1 MNKNNTAFW
10 GRQKKR
16 LSRIFTQ
23 NTDGNTNGLGNKLYL
38 LFVTAVTSFTS
49 FQVNAQLPEPVDP
62 SSGDSGGNYL
72 QFMQGWTGDAI
83 DYIALAI
90 SGAGFLWVG
99 WILLSKF
106 NEARSSNDP
115 DWGSV
120 GLTAV
125 IAGVL
130 LAVVSFFL
138 NEATGII

>member
-1 MNKNNTAFW
+1 MKTLTLVAV
-10 GRQKKR
+10 RKKRGLR
-16 LSRIFTQ
+16 LSRVYQTLCL
-23 NTDGNTNGLGNKLYL
+23 GLLSM
-38 LFVTAVTSFTS
+38 AV
-49 FQVNAQLPEPVDP
+49 QAQLPQPVNP
-62 SSGDSGGNYL
+62 TNGAPNGNYL
-72 QFMQGWTGDAI
+72 SFMEGWTGDAV

-90 SGAGFLWVG
+90 SGAGFLWIG

-106 NEARSSNDP
+106 NEARVSNDP

-130 LAVVSFFL
+130 LAIVSFFL

>member
-1 MNKNNTAFW
+1 MNVLTV
-10 GRQKKR
+10 
-16 LSRIFTQ
+16 LSRRKRQRTYQIVRSRWQ
-23 NTDGNTNGLGNKLYL
+23 LLWLGLL
-38 LFVTAVTSFTS
+38 AVAV
-49 FQVNAQLPEPVDP
+49 QAQLPTPVNP
-62 SSGDSGGNYL
+62 SSGAPNGNYL
-72 QFMQGWTGDAI
+72 AFMEGWTGDAV

-125 IAGVL
+125 IAGAL

-138 NEATGII
+138 NEAVGII

>member
-1 MNKNNTAFW
+1 MKEIIVTHVTKMKSIVSKTLFI
-10 GRQKKR
+10 
-16 LSRIFTQ
+16 LST
-23 NTDGNTNGLGNKLYL
+23 L
-38 LFVTAVTSFTS
+38 LLSPLS
-49 FQVNAQLPEPVDP
+49 MAQLPAPVNP
-62 SSGDSGGNYL
+62 PGTTVPAGDFL
-72 QFMQGWTGDAI
+72 TFMQGWSGAAV
-83 DYIALAI
+83 DYIALVI

-130 LAVVSFFL
+130 LVVVSYFL
-138 NEATGII
+138 TQATNVI

>member
-1 MNKNNTAFW
+1 MKNNE
-10 GRQKKR
+10 
-16 LSRIFTQ
+16 SRIFNRLKRTS
-23 NTDGNTNGLGNKLYL
+23 TKTYL
-38 LFVTAVTSFTS
+38 ALITLSTSAS
-49 FQVNAQLPEPVDP
+49 LRAQLPQPVDP

-72 QFMQGWTGDAI
+72 EFMQGWTGDAI
-83 DYIALAI
+83 NYIALAI

-125 IAGVL
+125 IAGLL

-138 NEATGII
+138 NEATGIIGTGPARP

>member
-1 MNKNNTAFW
+1 M
-10 GRQKKR
+10 RQKIVYFMGEMKR
-16 LSRIFTQ
+16 YPKIAFLTLF
-23 NTDGNTNGLGNKLYL
+23 GGLVSMRVSAALP
-38 LFVTAVTSFTS
+38 TP
-49 FQVNAQLPEPVDP
+49 VNP
-62 SSGDSGGNYL
+62 SSGDPSDNYL
-72 QFMQGWTGDAI
+72 QFMQGWTGDAVN
-83 DYIALAI
+83 YIALAI

-106 NEARSSNDP
+106 NEARASKDP

-138 NEATGII
+138 NEATGVITVANNGGGATTP

>member
-1 MNKNNTAFW
+1 MNVRTV
-10 GRQKKR
+10 
-16 LSRIFTQ
+16 LSRHKRQRTYQLIRSRWQ
-23 NTDGNTNGLGNKLYL
+23 LLWLGLLSI
-38 LFVTAVTSFTS
+38 AA
-49 FQVNAQLPEPVDP
+49 QAQLPTPVNP
-62 SSGDSGGNYL
+62 TSGAPNGNYL
-72 QFMQGWTGDAI
+72 AFMEGWTGDAV

-125 IAGVL
+125 IAGAL

-138 NEATGII
+138 NEAVGII

>member
-1 MNKNNTAFW
+1 MNVLTVLLRRK
-10 GRQKKR
+10 RQCTYQFFY
-16 LSRIFTQ
+16 SRWQMLWI
-23 NTDGNTNGLGNKLYL
+23 GLLTIPAY
-38 LFVTAVTSFTS
+38 
-49 FQVNAQLPEPVDP
+49 AQLPAPVDP
-62 SSGDSGGNYL
+62 SNGAPNGNYL
-72 QFMQGWTGDAI
+72 QFMEGWTGDAV

-125 IAGVL
+125 IAGAL
-130 LAVVSFFL
+130 LAIVSFFL
-138 NEATGII
+138 NEAVGII

>member
-1 MNKNNTAFW
+1 MNVQN
-10 GRQKKR
+10 RQ
-16 LSRIFTQ
+16 Q
-23 NTDGNTNGLGNKLYL
+23 NSTYTR
-38 LFVTAVTSFTS
+38 VTAWQFLCLWLVSAF
-49 FQVNAQLPEPVDP
+49 ARADLPTPVDP
-62 SSGDSGGNYL
+62 SSGAPNGNYL
-72 QFMQGWTGDAI
+72 AFMQGWSGDAI
-83 DYIALAI
+83 DYIALVI

-130 LAVVSFFL
+130 LAIVSFFL
-138 NEATGII
+138 NEAVGII

>member
-1 MNKNNTAFW
+1 MKTLATVAVP
-10 GRQKKR
+10 KKR
-16 LSRIFTQ
+16 RHGLSRVYQ
-23 NTDGNTNGLGNKLYL
+23 ALCLGL
-38 LFVTAVTSFTS
+38 FSMAA
-49 FQVNAQLPEPVDP
+49 QAQLPTPVNP
-62 SSGDSGGNYL
+62 TNGAPNGNYL
-72 QFMQGWTGDAI
+72 SFMQGWTGDAV

-90 SGAGFLWVG
+90 SGAGFLWIG

-106 NEARSSNDP
+106 NEARVSNDP

-130 LAVVSFFL
+130 LAIVSFFL

>member
-1 MNKNNTAFW
+1 MKI
-10 GRQKKR
+10 
-16 LSRIFTQ
+16 L
-23 NTDGNTNGLGNKLYL
+23 NKLSIKL
-38 LFVTAVTSFTS
+38 RNRLVAFMSCIALMFVSLRTQAH
-49 FQVNAQLPEPVDP
+49 LPAPFDP
-62 SSGDSGGNYL
+62 SSGDPGGNYL
-72 QFMQGWTGDAI
+72 AFMQGWTGDAVE
-83 DYIALAI
+83 YIALAI

-130 LAVVSFFL
+130 LAIVSYFL
-138 NEATGII
+138 NEAAGII

>member
-1 MNKNNTAFW
+1 MKILKRMNKSAALLMATID
-10 GRQKKR
+10 RHLR
-16 LSRIFTQ
+16 
-23 NTDGNTNGLGNKLYL
+23 YL
-38 LFVTAVTSFTS
+38 LGCFLGLCVGLFSMPIF
-49 FQVNAQLPEPVDP
+49 AQLPTPVDP
-62 SSGDSGGNYL
+62 TTGPPNGNYL
-72 QFMQGWTGDAI
+72 AFMQGWTGDAV

-125 IAGVL
+125 IAGVM
-130 LAVVSFFL
+130 LAIVSFFL
-138 NEATGII
+138 NEAVGVI

>member
-1 MNKNNTAFW
+1 M
-10 GRQKKR
+10 
-16 LSRIFTQ
+16 LSLAAQ
-23 NTDGNTNGLGNKLYL
+23 
-38 LFVTAVTSFTS
+38 
-49 FQVNAQLPEPVDP
+49 AQLPQPVNP
-62 SSGDSGGNYL
+62 SNGAPNGNYL
-72 QFMQGWTGDAI
+72 SFMEGWTGDAV

-90 SGAGFLWVG
+90 SGAGFLWIG

-106 NEARSSNDP
+106 NEARVSNDP

>member
-1 MNKNNTAFW
+1 
-10 GRQKKR
+10 
-16 LSRIFTQ
+16 
-23 NTDGNTNGLGNKLYL
+23 
-38 LFVTAVTSFTS
+38 
-49 FQVNAQLPEPVDP
+49 
-62 SSGDSGGNYL
+62 
-72 QFMQGWTGDAI
+72 MQGWTGDAV

-90 SGAGFLWVG
+90 SGAGFLWIG

-130 LAVVSFFL
+130 LAIVSFFL
-138 NEATGII
+138 NEAVGII

>member
-1 MNKNNTAFW
+1 MNTFKEKIVASKYWIF
-10 GRQKKR
+10 
-16 LSRIFTQ
+16 LS
-23 NTDGNTNGLGNKLYL
+23 L
-38 LFVTAVTSFTS
+38 LA
-49 FQVNAQLPEPVDP
+49 L
-62 SSGDSGGNYL
+62 SSGVKADLPTPVQPSNNPAAGNYL
-72 QFMQGWTGDAI
+72 AFMQGWSGDAI
-83 DYIALAI
+83 DYIALVI

-130 LAVVSFFL
+130 LAIVSFFL
-138 NEATGII
+138 NEAIGII

>member
-1 MNKNNTAFW
+1 MNPRMHESTSK
-10 GRQKKR
+10 QKR
-16 LSRIFTQ
+16 YI
-23 NTDGNTNGLGNKLYL
+23 
-38 LFVTAVTSFTS
+38 TSFS
-49 FQVNAQLPEPVDP
+49 IFWLWLVSISAQAQLPAPVDP
-62 SSGDSGGNYL
+62 SSGAPNGNYL
-72 QFMQGWTGDAI
+72 AFMQGWTGDAV

-90 SGAGFLWVG
+90 SGAGFLWIG

-130 LAVVSFFL
+130 LAIVSFFL
-138 NEATGII
+138 NEAVGII

>member
-1 MNKNNTAFW
+1 MNVLTV
-10 GRQKKR
+10 
-16 LSRIFTQ
+16 LSRRNRQRTYQRIYSRWQ
-23 NTDGNTNGLGNKLYL
+23 MLWIGLLTIPAY
-38 LFVTAVTSFTS
+38 
-49 FQVNAQLPEPVDP
+49 AQLPTPVDP
-62 SSGDSGGNYL
+62 SNGAPNGNYL
-72 QFMQGWTGDAI
+72 QFMEGWTGDAV

-125 IAGVL
+125 IAGAL

-138 NEATGII
+138 NEAVGII

>member
-1 MNKNNTAFW
+1 MECKKQNSNTRNGSW
-10 GRQKKR
+10 LTR
-16 LSRIFTQ
+16 LCRWPNQLFTALSLSLAS
-23 NTDGNTNGLGNKLYL
+23 LG
-38 LFVTAVTSFTS
+38 VR
-49 FQVNAQLPEPVDP
+49 AQLPEPVDP
-62 SSGDSGGNYL
+62 SSGDAGGNYL

-83 DYIALAI
+83 NYIALAI

-138 NEATGII
+138 NEATGIISGAPAAP

>member
-1 MNKNNTAFW
+1 MNAINRKPTISPKRGAASFLLMYLWLVSTAE
-10 GRQKKR
+10 
-16 LSRIFTQ
+16 
-23 NTDGNTNGLGNKLYL
+23 
-38 LFVTAVTSFTS
+38 
-49 FQVNAQLPEPVDP
+49 AQLPQPVDP
-62 SSGDSGGNYL
+62 STGAPNGNYL
-72 QFMQGWTGDAI
+72 AFMAGWSGAAI
-83 DYIALAI
+83 DYIALVI

-130 LAVVSFFL
+130 LAIVSFFL
-138 NEATGII
+138 NEAVGII

>member
-1 MNKNNTAFW
+1 M
-10 GRQKKR
+10 KKHIQQFCCYAKR
-16 LSRIFTQ
+16 VITRMQ
-23 NTDGNTNGLGNKLYL
+23 GYL
-38 LFVTAVTSFTS
+38 VLLVSAGSH
-49 FQVNAQLPEPVDP
+49 ADLPEPVDP
-62 SSGDSGGNYL
+62 STGDSGGNYL
-72 QFMQGWTGDAI
+72 AFMQGWTGDAI
-83 DYIALAI
+83 SYIALAI

-130 LAVVSFFL
+130 LAIVSFFL
-138 NEATGII
+138 NEATGIITG

>member
-1 MNKNNTAFW
+1 MDKAHSTSEPSTFNKLCRLPKKWGTAI
-10 GRQKKR
+10 G
-16 LSRIFTQ
+16 LSLI
-23 NTDGNTNGLGNKLYL
+23 GLGAK
-38 LFVTAVTSFTS
+38 
-49 FQVNAQLPEPVDP
+49 AQLPEPVDP
-62 SSGDSGGNYL
+62 SSGDAGGNYL

-106 NEARSSNDP
+106 NEARTSKDP

-125 IAGVL
+125 IAGLL

-138 NEATGII
+138 NEATGIIGGA

>member
-1 MNKNNTAFW
+1 MKTLTLVAV
-10 GRQKKR
+10 QKKR
-16 LSRIFTQ
+16 GLRLSRVYQTLCL
-23 NTDGNTNGLGNKLYL
+23 GL
-38 LFVTAVTSFTS
+38 FSMAA
-49 FQVNAQLPEPVDP
+49 QAQLPQPVNP
-62 SSGDSGGNYL
+62 SNGAPNGNYL
-72 QFMQGWTGDAI
+72 SFMEGWTGDAV

-90 SGAGFLWVG
+90 SGAGFLWIG

-106 NEARSSNDP
+106 NEARVSNDP

-130 LAVVSFFL
+130 LAIVSFFL

>member
-1 MNKNNTAFW
+1 MNSIVVIPASRN
-10 GRQKKR
+10 KR
-16 LSRIFTQ
+16 PAWSRLKTPFSIIGLWLLSISVQ
-23 NTDGNTNGLGNKLYL
+23 
-38 LFVTAVTSFTS
+38 
-49 FQVNAQLPEPVDP
+49 AQLPQPVDP
-62 SSGDSGGNYL
+62 SSGAPNGNYL
-72 QFMQGWTGDAI
+72 AFMEGWTGDAV

-90 SGAGFLWVG
+90 SGAGFLWIG

-130 LAVVSFFL
+130 LAIVSFFL
-138 NEATGII
+138 NEAVGII

>member
-1 MNKNNTAFW
+1 MKKSRNHIVKKLTQYPKIAFFTLLGGLTALNA
-10 GRQKKR
+10 Q
-16 LSRIFTQ
+16 
-23 NTDGNTNGLGNKLYL
+23 
-38 LFVTAVTSFTS
+38 
-49 FQVNAQLPEPVDP
+49 AQLPEPVDP

-72 QFMQGWTGDAI
+72 QFMQGWTGDAVN
-83 DYIALAI
+83 YIALAI

-138 NEATGII
+138 NEAAGIIPIGAAGP

>member
-1 MNKNNTAFW
+1 MNPKKHESAVKQKRNITHFSLFW
-10 GRQKKR
+10 LWLVSISAQ
-16 LSRIFTQ
+16 
-23 NTDGNTNGLGNKLYL
+23 
-38 LFVTAVTSFTS
+38 
-49 FQVNAQLPEPVDP
+49 AQLPAPVDP
-62 SSGDSGGNYL
+62 SSGAPNGNYL
-72 QFMQGWTGDAI
+72 AFMQGWSGDAI
-83 DYIALAI
+83 DYIALVI

-130 LAVVSFFL
+130 LAIVSFFL
-138 NEATGII
+138 NEAVGII

>member
-1 MNKNNTAFW
+1 MKKMILN
-10 GRQKKR
+10 QKKR
-16 LSRIFTQ
+16 LKKSLS
-23 NTDGNTNGLGNKLYL
+23 NHYWSL
-38 LFVTAVTSFTS
+38 LSCFFFPHLAI
-49 FQVNAQLPEPVDP
+49 AQLPTPVDP
-62 SSGDSGGNYL
+62 PGGGGGTGGNFLAY
-72 QFMQGWTGDAI
+72 MQGWTGASV

-130 LAVVSFFL
+130 LVVVSYFL
-138 NEATGII
+138 NQAAGVI